1 MIYERLDI
9 VVWGGTLL
17 VFVLLGARAWAV
29 ETAGARLYRT
39 ATRVRVLTVAAWL
52 SLIAL
57 VALLSA
63 QGGVLLVQ
71 SVLTRTDP
79 SLTAV
84 VVPAN
89 PPPAPPPAAPADPN
103 APPPAPP
110 ADQGAPPADQG
121 GAAPAGP
128 GAGADPNG
136 ADPGAP

>member
-1 MIYERLDI
+1 MIYERLDV
-9 VVWGGTLL
+9 VVWGATLL

-52 SLIAL
+52 SLVAL
-57 VALLSA
+57 VALMGV
-63 QGGVLLVQ
+63 QGGALLVQ

-79 SLTAV
+79 SVTAV

-103 APPPAPP
+103 APPAAPP

-128 GAGADPNG
+128 NG
-136 ADPGAP
+136 AAPGAP